1 MASIKIGIDKV
12 IKAADKSIKFRVAF
26 IGAIIRIRAI
36 AG

>member
-12 IKAADKSIKFRVAF
+12 IKAADNSIKFRVAC
-26 IGAIIRIRAI
+26 IGAFIRIRAI